1 MTLLTPAEIA
11 PVKADLDRTLQ
22 TLDALLLGRPELH
35 RLVLAGILAKG
46 HILLEGLPGLGK
58 TALVKALSEILE
70 LDAKRVQ
77 FTPDLMPSDILGAH
91 MLETTADGRRDM
103 VFKPG
108 PVFCNLLLAD
118 EINRA
123 SPKTQ
128 SAMLETMQ
136 ERAVTLMGV
145 TRPLPSPFF
154 VLASQNPIEL
164 EGTYPLPEAQTDRF
178 LFKLPVGA
186 PDADTLAAIITSRSH
201 GTLPKPDFTL
211 GREALQRAFDTVA
224 RVVLP
229 EAVAKWIGR
238 LVAATHGREYVTYGA
253 SPRAAIA
260 LAEASRAMALMDGR
274 PSVGFDDVRA
284 VAFPVLNHRLLL
296 DYRAKLDGITAQKI
310 IDDVLASVPVAE

>member
-1 MTLLTPAEIA
+1 MNLLSPEEIA
-11 PVKADLDRTLQ
+11 PVQADLNRTLAA
-22 TLDALLLGRPELH
+22 LDAMLLGRPALH
-35 RLVLAGILAKG
+35 RLVLAGILARG

-58 TALVKALSEILE
+58 TALVKALSEILA
-70 LDAKRVQ
+70 LDSKRVQ
-77 FTPDLMPSDILGAH
+77 FTPDLMPTDILGAH
-91 MLETTADGRRDM
+91 MLETAADGTRAM

-145 TRPLPSPFF
+145 TRPLPDPFF

-211 GREALQRAFDTVA
+211 SRETLQRAFDTVA

>member
-1 MTLLTPAEIA
+1 MNDLKEISEQFERLRLE
-11 PVKADLDRTLQ
+11 VGHVVVGQEKILDRL
-22 TLDALLLGRPELH
+22 LIALVCR
-35 RLVLAGILAKG
+35 G
-46 HILLEGLPGLGK
+46 HVLLEGVPGIAK
-58 TALVKALSEILE
+58 TTLVRTLATAIGAEFHRIS
-70 LDAKRVQ
+70 
-77 FTPDLMPSDILGAH
+77 FTPDLLP
-91 MLETTADGRRDM
+91 ADVTGTQIFNQKDGS
-103 VFKPG
+103 FSAKKG
-108 PVFCNLLLAD
+108 PVFTNLLLAD

-145 TRPLPSPFF
+145 TRPLPDPFF

-178 LFKLPVGA
+178 LFKLPVDA
-186 PDADTLAAIITSRSH
+186 PDADTLAAIITSRAH

-211 GREALQRAFDTVA
+211 SRETLQRAFDTVA

-229 EAVAKWIGR
+229 DAVAKWIGR

-260 LAEASRAMALMDGR
+260 LAEASRAVALLDGR

-296 DYRAKLDGITAQKI
+296 DYRAKLDGVSAQKI
-310 IDDVLASVPVAE
+310 IDDVLASVPVAV